1 MLNEVVLMGRVVRDP
16 ELRYTQSQTPVA
28 SFSLACER
36 DRKNQNGEKE
46 TDFIDCS
53 AWRHTAEFISKY
65 MPKGTL
71 IVVKGRLQI
80 RSFTDKNGNKRT
92 APEIVVDNAYFAE
105 SKRKSDPDER
115 APMPTDAD
123 APPEFE
129 ETPPHDIDELMQ
141 NFPGVVE
148 YADADGEDG
157 LPF

>member
-1 MLNEVVLMGRVVRDP
+1 MLNKIVLMGRLVRDP

-53 AWRHTAEFISKY
+53 AWRHTADFISKY
-65 MPKGTL
+65 ITKGTL
-71 IVVKGRLQI
+71 IVVEGRLQI

-92 APEIVVDNAYFAE
+92 TPEIVVDNAYFSE
-105 SKRKSDPDER
+105 SKRRSDPDER

-129 ETPPHDIDELMQ
+129 NTPPRDIDELMQ
-141 NFPGVVE
+141 NFPGAVE
-148 YADADGEDG
+148 FADPNQP
-157 LPF
+157 LPWE

>member
-1 MLNEVVLMGRVVRDP
+1 MLNKIVIMGRLTHDP

-53 AWRHTAEFISKY
+53 AWRHTAEFISKH
-65 MPKGTL
+65 MTKGML
-71 IVVKGRLQI
+71 IAVEGRLQI

-115 APMPTDAD
+115 APFPGDAD
-123 APPEFE
+123 APPEVDN
-129 ETPPHDIDELMQ
+129 TPPRDIDELMQ
-141 NFPGVVE
+141 NFPGAVE
-148 YADADGEDG
+148 YADADGEDDF
-157 LPF
+157 PF